1 MMSSVLNMPNYEEV
15 VELSNGELMK
25 RMKQITGQINEA
37 ISSGQNTTDMA
48 HIYKVYEE
56 EWFKRLAFAWHKT
69 NNP

>member
-1 MMSSVLNMPNYEEV
+1 MTTSTLNMPTYEEV

-25 RMKQITGQINEA
+25 RMKHITSQINEA
-37 ISSGQNTTDMA
+37 ISNGQNTTNLA

-69 NNP
+69 N